1 MRGLSFGGS
10 STIEFLDV
18 PDPTPGEGEV
28 VLEMKAS
35 GMCGSDLKMYKAP
48 RGTLTI
54 ARVAMAKPVI
64 AGHEPCGVVA
74 AIGPGV
80 SKEQARVGDRMMVH
94 HYAGCTVCDHCR
106 SGWEQMCDHQT
117 PLVYGI
123 GAHGGHAPYMKV
135 PARTLVPLPDELSF
149 EAGAAISCGTG
160 TAFQGLKR
168 AGLSGDHTI
177 AIFGQGPVGLAAT
190 QLAAF
195 MGVRV
200 IALDLSPERL
210 ARARELGAHHVVHP
224 RQEDPVEAIKALTG
238 GKGVQVAMEASA
250 SPEARSAALGA
261 LAPWGTLVLIAGTTG
276 FHVDNVSTITSR
288 QLTIIGSWTFS
299 KVGQASF
306 ARYVAERGIPVD
318 KVFTDRWRLDQGDE
332 AYRNFA
338 QQSGGKGVFLM

>member
-10 STIEFLDV
+10 STIEFLEV

-28 VLEMKAS
+28 VLEVKAS
-35 GMCGSDLKMYKAP
+35 GMCGSDLKMYRAP

-54 ARVAMAKPVI
+54 ARVAMKEPVI

-80 SKEQARVGDRMMVH
+80 SPNEARIGDRVMVH
-94 HYAGCTVCDHCR
+94 HYAGCQVCDHCR
-106 SGWEQMCDHQT
+106 SGWEQMCDRQT
-117 PLVYGI
+117 PLVFGI
-123 GAHGGHAPYMKV
+123 GSHGGHAPYMKV

-168 AGLSGDHTI
+168 VGLSGDDTI

-190 QLAAF
+190 QLAAA
-195 MGVRV
+195 MGARV
-200 IALDLSPERL
+200 IALDINAERL
-210 ARARELGAHHVVHP
+210 NRAKEFGAHHLVNP
-224 RQEDPVEAIKALTG
+224 KTQDPVDAIKELTK
-238 GKGVQVAMEASA
+238 GKGVRVAMEASA
-250 SPEARSAALGA
+250 APEARSAALAA
-261 LAPWGTLVLIAGTTG
+261 LAPWGTLALIGGSTSFT
-276 FHVDNVSTITSR
+276 VDNVSTITSR

-299 KVGQASF
+299 KIGQAQF

-318 KVFTDRWRLDQGDE
+318 KVFTDRWRLEQGDE
-332 AYRNFA
+332 AYKHFA
-338 QQSGGKGVFLM
+338 KQSAGKGVFIM